1 LTKQGIGSEF
11 DRRVMGAIRKA
22 ANMGAWSY
30 STIWLSK
37 DERNQLNDL
46 GYTVQTKHC
55 ADGVYYMVSW
65 GEDV

>member
-1 LTKQGIGSEF
+1 
-11 DRRVMGAIRKA
+11 MGAIRKA